1 MRFLPALLALGLLSA
16 ATNAPASCRWFGTQV
31 VCGLGGSQ
39 LSIGTQ
45 TAVEP
50 TYAAAVRPLPFNG
63 SPALLDNGMRLG
75 GPFRLELQN
84 IRVDPSLCRK
94 IGNEAFGNVEAYCY

>member
-1 MRFLPALLALGLLSA
+1 MRILPALLAVGLLSA

-31 VCGLGGSQ
+31 VCALGGSQ

-50 TYAAAVRPLPFNG
+50 TYATAVPPLPFNG
-63 SPALLDNGMRLG
+63 SPRLLDNGTPLG
-75 GPFRLELQN
+75 QPFRLELQN
-84 IRVDPSLCRK
+84 IGVEPDLCRK
-94 IGNEAFGNVEAYCY
+94 IGDEAYCY

>member
-16 ATNAPASCRWFGTQV
+16 ATNAPAACRLFGTQV
-31 VCGLGGSQ
+31 VCALGESQ

-50 TYAAAVRPLPFNG
+50 TYATAVRPLPLNG
-63 SPALLDNGMRLG
+63 SPGLLDSSTPLG
-75 GPFRLELQN
+75 RPFRLELQN
-84 IRVDPSLCRK
+84 IGVEPDLCRK
-94 IGNEAFGNVEAYCY
+94 IGNEAYCY

>member
-16 ATNAPASCRWFGTQV
+16 AANAPAACRSFGTQV
-31 VCGLGGSQ
+31 VCALGGSQ

-50 TYAAAVRPLPFNG
+50 TYATTVRPLPFNG
-63 SPALLDNGMRLG
+63 SPALLDNSTLLG
-75 GPFRLELQN
+75 RPFRLELQN
-84 IRVDPSLCRK
+84 IGVEPDLCRK
-94 IGNEAFGNVEAYCY
+94 IGNEAYCY